1 MQVSDVTDLNYLV
14 EQIKNKQL
22 QGAADFNEFL
32 QSTMKT
38 EGLMDAIKG
47 GESSSG
53 ANGVSDVI
61 SLLGSALA
69 KGMEAATN
77 LGSESGES
85 ENESAQASL
94 LSSDMQRQI
103 KEDAQ
108 MFKTFDFMQIMNQLI
123 YGNKTDSEKQELLNQ
138 AIQISK
144 EV

>member
-1 MQVSDVTDLNYLV
+1 MNVSEITDLNYLV
-14 EQIKNKQL
+14 EQIKSKQL
-22 QGAADFNEFL
+22 QGSADFNEFL

-47 GESSSG
+47 GESANG

-77 LGSESGES
+77 LGSQS
-85 ENESAQASL
+85 EEQNAQTSLVSA
-94 LSSDMQRQI
+94 DMQRQI

-123 YGNKTDSEKQELLNQ
+123 YGNKTDSEKQDLLNQ